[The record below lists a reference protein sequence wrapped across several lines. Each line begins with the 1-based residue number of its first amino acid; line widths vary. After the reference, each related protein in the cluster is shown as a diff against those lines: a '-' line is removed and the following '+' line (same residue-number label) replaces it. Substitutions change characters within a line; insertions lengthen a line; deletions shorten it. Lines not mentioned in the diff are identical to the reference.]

1 MKMPSLEIMVARWT
15 VEQVATIL
23 QTTTEG
29 VYILTR
35 CRLLRP
41 LGNPPAN
48 GTKYYARVYIERLAG
63 DEKWLAKASDAL
75 VRFKWEKNHGKDR
88 KAQ

>member
-1 MKMPSLEIMVARWT
+1 MSALSLELKPARLT
-15 VEQVATIL
+15 VEQVAWVL
-23 QTTTEG
+23 NTTTEG
-29 VYILTR
+29 VYILTK

-88 KAQ
+88 KSQ